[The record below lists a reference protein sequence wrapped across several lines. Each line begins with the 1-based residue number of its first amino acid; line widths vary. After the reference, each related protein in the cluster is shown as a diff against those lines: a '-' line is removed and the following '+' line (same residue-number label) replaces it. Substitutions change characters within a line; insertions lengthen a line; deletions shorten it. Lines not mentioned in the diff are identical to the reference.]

1 MENNMNFLKEV
12 LSTKKPLE
20 AVVLEDNEITLVT
33 YYLSDEGVC
42 KRKAIMDDDGKSLHS
57 VPELIA
63 ESTSFDAEYEEYEDY
78 EPDYN
83 NLSFF
88 EEVAR
93 VYGVSKAQLAENIK
107 RDMFSCTVC
116 TLTEQ
121 KGQDIYCK
129 GCSSNPYMDEELLDK
144 LKELI

>member
-42 KRKAIMDDDGKSLHS
+42 KRKAIMDEDGKSLHS
-57 VPELIA
+57 VPELVA
-63 ESTSFDAEYEEYEDY
+63 ESTSFDEEYEYD
-78 EPDYN
+78 EPDYS

-93 VYGVSKAQLAENIK
+93 VYGVSKAQLEENIK

-129 GCSSNPYMDEELLDK
+129 GCSSNPYMDEEMLEK

>member
-33 YYLSDEGVC
+33 YYLSGEGVC
-42 KRKAIMDDDGKSLHS
+42 KRKAIMDEDGKSLHS
-57 VPELIA
+57 VPELVA
-63 ESTSFDAEYEEYEDY
+63 ESTSFDEEYEYD

-93 VYGVSKAQLAENIK
+93 VYEVSKAQLEENIK

-116 TLTEQ
+116 TLTEI

>member
-20 AVVLEDNEITLVT
+20 AVVLENSEITLVT
-33 YYLSDEGVC
+33 YYLSNEGVC
-42 KRKAIMDDDGKSLHS
+42 KRKAIMDEDGKSLHS
-57 VPELIA
+57 VPELVA
-63 ESTSFDAEYEEYEDY
+63 ESTSFDEKYEYD

-93 VYGVSKAQLAENIK
+93 VYGVSKAQLEENIK

-129 GCSSNPYMDEELLDK
+129 GCSSNPYMDEEMLDK